1 MSESKLPSI
10 EPRSGLFGRLEWR
23 FPLILIVIYGLLVPV
38 LYKFG
43 LYGIDDVNMW
53 GRYMCFAMIA
63 VGLDLVWGYT
73 GMLSLCQA
81 LFFSLGGYAMGMYLA
96 HHGGPEGAVDAAGWK
111 IPGCLFVVYPGKV
124 GETQADW
131 LVPWFWKPFWWL
143 SWTVLLGIL
152 IPSLVAFLVGFFVFR
167 SRVRGVFF
175 AILTQALTVMA
186 MSVFMVNDMKLGG
199 TNGVTRFNR
208 IVFGGRERI
217 EIVLKEDELAKAS
230 LTFADIKSVLEKRR
244 TEKRRDGEVP
254 APGGSLEESEENILL
269 SSPAKGVNINQDYKD
284 LVVSKAGDPK
294 VTLKDVAELRFRGF
308 NLTDDSVKFCLYIVT
323 LALLILVYLLCR
335 YVVSSRMG
343 RVLVAI
349 RDNEDRLR
357 FSGFKPY
364 RYKVVVYAFAA
375 GIAGL
380 GGLLYAPQMGI
391 FTPHN
396 MRPIESILV
405 VVWVAVGG
413 RGSLWG
419 AVTGALVVNYGY
431 NFLTS
436 RYPDYWM
443 FVLAAVFLLIVLL
456 APGGIA
462 SLLKWVSR
470 SLRSGTGDGGPAAG
484 PEDMDD
490 RSAGAAEEE
499 MSKRLQ
505 RIKLLSSVKQEVDV
519 GRDLLEVR
527 DITVLFDG
535 FKALDVKQ
543 LAVGHRELKV
553 IIGPNGAGKTTLC
566 DVISGKTRPTTG
578 QVFFE
583 GTDITLAPEA
593 DIAQLGVGRKFQT
606 PTVYD
611 SLTVYENMTLA
622 LPGRQGISLGSR
634 ITDDERTSIRSQLE
648 RVRLLDDEHR
658 EVEYLSHGQRQWLE
672 ISMLIL
678 TGPKLLLVD
687 EPAAGLTDEETVLT
701 AELLLECREEHS
713 IIVIEHDMEFVRLLD
728 SHVTVLNEGKIMAE
742 GSVAEVQANEEVR
755 EAYLGR

>member
-294 VTLKDVAELRFRGF
+294 VTLKDVADLRFRGF

>member
-230 LTFADIKSVLEKRR
+230 LTFADIKSVLEKQR

-294 VTLKDVAELRFRGF
+294 VTLKDVADLRFRGF

>member
-23 FPLILIVIYGLLVPV
+23 FPLILIVLYGLLVPV
-38 LYKFG
+38 LYKFD

-217 EIVLKEDELAKAS
+217 EIVLKEDELAKVS
-230 LTFADIKSVLEKRR
+230 LTFADVKSVLEKRQ

-254 APGGSLEESEENILL
+254 APGGSLEESEGNILL

-294 VTLKDVAELRFRGF
+294 VTLKDVAELRFRGL
-308 NLTDDSVKFCLYIVT
+308 NLTDDSVKFGLYIVT

-470 SLRSGTGDGGPAAG
+470 SLRPGTGDGGPAD
-484 PEDMDD
+484 PEDMED
-490 RSAGAAEEE
+490 RSAEAAEEE

-543 LAVGHRELKV
+543 LAVGHRELRV

-728 SHVTVLNEGKIMAE
+728 SHVTVLNEGQIMAE